1 VDDGFDRS
9 AESAAPPKDC
19 HPKDCDAAIAMN
31 DDKHNGGLIQIKKQE
46 DVCPGKKSKINLA
59 DVRERIDFAVA
70 DDAERKTGPQYWRS
84 LQELAGSE
92 EFQEALHREFPK
104 GASEWLDTVS
114 RRGFL
119 KVMGASLGLAGLTT
133 ATGCVKLPKETIV
146 PYVRQP
152 EGVIPGRPMYYATAV
167 TLGGYASPVLVESHL
182 GRPTKI
188 EGNNLHPASLG
199 GTDIFTQASILSL
212 YDPDRSQT
220 VNSLGDVRSWQHFLD
235 AIRGPLSAQKNLQ
248 GAGIRILTPTIS
260 SPTLADQLRNFLKT
274 YPQAKWHVWEPVNR
288 DNVLE
293 GAKLAFGQPVETR
306 YDFSKADVI
315 VSLDADFLYAGYP
328 GNTKYIRDFANR
340 RNPPKVDPN
349 DYLED
354 RAGGETL
361 PGMNRLYV
369 IESTPSSTG
378 AKADHRVGVRA
389 GDIEY
394 AFHAIH
400 GIELLKGNFPGW
412 SSEQQAVLAKAYRDL
427 PRTPG
432 KSIVLVGDHQPPLL
446 HALAHQM
453 NLELGNVGSTIFYTD
468 PVDANPVNQTE
479 SIKEL
484 VADMRGG
491 KVDLLIILGGNP
503 AYDAPA
509 DLNFADALKNGNIP
523 LRVHYGLHQNETA
536 ELCQWHVPA
545 THELES
551 WGDARAYD
559 GTVSIIQPLI
569 APLYN
574 GKSEIEFVALL
585 NGQADATGYDL
596 TRAYWQ
602 KQHAGGDFEQFWRK
616 SLHDGW
622 IEGTTFAPK
631 SLSVRSGSIPL
642 AAESNSSA
650 IELNIRRDPT
660 IYDGH
665 FSNNGWL
672 QELPKPMTKLT
683 WDNAVLIGPK
693 MAERLGIASE
703 DVVELELNGK
713 KIQGPVWIQAGHPD
727 NSVTI
732 TLGYGRKRAGRVGT
746 GQGFNAYE
754 LRTTA
759 NPWIASGVKITKTGA
774 TYPLADTQGMQSM
787 ETPDGA
793 TRPLVRETTLEEYKK
808 EPNFA
813 KEEETPYDVTLY
825 ENYPYK
831 EEKYAWGMA
840 IDLNKC
846 VGCNNCMI
854 ACQSE
859 NNIAVV
865 GKEQTHLGRHM
876 HWIRI
881 DTYYEGDRDNPRA
894 FFQPVPCMQ
903 CENAPCEV
911 VCPVGATNH
920 STEGLNDMVYNRCVG
935 TRYCSN
941 NCPYK
946 VRRFN
951 FLLFSDWD
959 TPQYKLMRNPDVTVR
974 SRGVMEKCT
983 YCIQRINERRIDTE
997 TASVR
1002 EGKDIRIGDE
1012 LQTACQQSCPAGAI
1026 VFGNIN
1032 DPNSNVSKWK
1042 AQARNYSLLGE
1053 LNTRPRTTYLAEVR
1067 NPNPELEG

>member
-1 VDDGFDRS
+1 M
-9 AESAAPPKDC
+9 KTNN
-19 HPKDCDAAIAMN
+19 KMN
-31 DDKHNGGLIQIKKQE
+31 DGLVQITKRE
-46 DVCPGKKSKINLA
+46 DICPGKKDKLTLA
-59 DVRERIDFAVA
+59 DVRTAIDAA
-70 DDAERKTGPQYWRS
+70 AEHDAREKTGPQYWRS
-84 LQELAGSE
+84 LEELAGSE

-119 KVMGASLGLAGLTT
+119 KVMGASLGLAGM
-133 ATGCVKLPKETIV
+133 TGCVKLPNEPIV

-152 EGVIPGRPMYYATAV
+152 ENVIPGKPQYYASAI

-188 EGNNLHPASLG
+188 EGNDQHPASMG
-199 GTDIFTQASILSL
+199 GTDIFTQASLL
-212 YDPDRSQT
+212 GMYDPDRSQT
-220 VNSLGDVRSWQHFLD
+220 VASMGDVRSWEGLIG
-235 AIRGPLSAQKNLQ
+235 AIRGPLSAQKALQ
-248 GAGIRILTPTIS
+248 GAGIRILTTTIT
-260 SPTLADQLRNFLKT
+260 SPTLADQLRTFLKS
-274 YPQAKWHVWEPVNR
+274 YPQAKWHVYEPVNR
-288 DNVLE
+288 DNALE
-293 GAKLAFGQPVETR
+293 GSKMAFGQPVETR
-306 YDFSKADVI
+306 YDFSKADVV
-315 VSLDADFLYAGYP
+315 VSLDADFLSGGFP
-328 GNTKYIRDFANR
+328 GNTRYIRDFASR
-340 RNPPKVDPN
+340 RNPDSGN
-349 DYLED
+349 
-354 RAGGETL
+354 
-361 PGMNRLYV
+361 MNRLYV

-378 AKADHRVGVRA
+378 AKADHRLSVPALDVVAGIGPLGFLVGQQTGGVGAASEFAEALIDDFRKHMGQST
-389 GDIEY
+389 GDV
-394 AFHAIH
+394 
-400 GIELLKGNFPGW
+400 G
-412 SSEQQAVLAKAYRDL
+412 AKAKFLEALADDL
-427 PRTPG
+427 EKHKGSSVVVP
-432 KSIVLVGDHQPPLL
+432 GDHQPSIV
-446 HALAHQM
+446 HSLAHAI
-453 NLELGNVGSTIFYTD
+453 NAKLGNVGKTVFYTD

-479 SIKEL
+479 SLKEL
-484 VADMRGG
+484 AADMNAG

-503 AYDAPA
+503 VYDAPS
-509 DLNFADALKNGNIP
+509 DLDFAAALKSKVA
-523 LRVHYGLHQNETA
+523 LRVHYGLYQDETA

-574 GKSEIEFVALL
+574 GKSALEFMALL
-585 NGQADATGYDL
+585 NGDAGASGYDL
-596 TRAYWQ
+596 VRAYWQ
-602 KQHAGGDFEQFWRK
+602 KQHTGADFELFWRK

-622 IEGTTFAPK
+622 IEGTAFAPK
-631 SLSVRSGSIPL
+631 SLSAKTDAVKSP
-642 AAESNSSA
+642 AAATDSNA

-660 IYDGH
+660 IYDGQ
-665 FSNNGWL
+665 FSNNGWM
-672 QELPKPMTKLT
+672 QELPKPMSKLT
-683 WDNAVLIGPK
+683 WDNAIQIGPK
-693 MAERLGIASE
+693 MAQRLQLATK

-713 KIQGPVWIQAGHPD
+713 KVTGAIWIQAGHPD

-746 GQGFNAYE
+746 GQAQGFSAYE
-754 LRTTA
+754 LRTSA
-759 NPWIASGVKITKTGA
+759 APWIASGVKITKTGEIYEL
-774 TYPLADTQGMQSM
+774 TSTQGMQSM

-793 TRPLVRETTLEEYKK
+793 TRPLVRETSLDEYRKNP
-808 EPNFA
+808 EFA
-813 KEEETPYDVTLY
+813 HEEEPEIPREVTLY
-825 ENYPYK
+825 PDYHYER
-831 EEKYAWGMA
+831 EKYAWGMA

-854 ACQSE
+854 ACQAE

-865 GKEQTHLGRHM
+865 GPEQTHKGRHM

-951 FLLFSDWD
+951 FLLFQDWD
-959 TPQYKLMRNPDVTVR
+959 TPQYKMMRNPDVSVR
-974 SRGVMEKCT
+974 SRGVMEKCS

-1012 LQTACQQSCPAGAI
+1012 LQTACQQSCPAEAI
-1026 VFGNIN
+1026 TFGNIN
-1032 DPNSNVSKWK
+1032 DPNSKVSKLK

-1067 NPNPELEG
+1067 NPNPELEQGHGG

>member
-1 VDDGFDRS
+1 
-9 AESAAPPKDC
+9 
-19 HPKDCDAAIAMN
+19 MTN
-31 DDKHNGGLIQIKKQE
+31 DEKKSGGLIQIQKRE
-46 DVCPGKKSKINLA
+46 DVCPSRKLDLA
-59 DVRERIDFAVA
+59 SVREKIDQATA
-70 DDAERKTGPQYWRS
+70 HDAAEKTGPEYWRS
-84 LQELAGSE
+84 LEELAGSKD
-92 EFQEALHREFPK
+92 FQAALHREFPK
-104 GASEWLDTVS
+104 GASEWVDSVS

-119 KVMGASLGLAGLTT
+119 KVMGASLGLAGM
-133 ATGCVKLPKETIV
+133 TGCVRLPLEPIV

-152 EGVIPGRPMYYATAV
+152 ENVIPGRPMYYATAV

-188 EGNNLHPASLG
+188 EGNDLHPASLG
-199 GTDIFTQASILSL
+199 GTDIFAQASILGL

-220 VNSLGDVRSWQHFLD
+220 VMSMGDVRSWQSFLG
-235 AIRGPLSAQKNLQ
+235 AIRGPLSAQKALQ

-260 SPTLADQLRNFLKT
+260 SPTLADQLRNFLKI
-274 YPQAKWHVWEPVNR
+274 YPQAKWHVYEPVNR

-315 VSLDADFLYAGYP
+315 VSLDADFLSAGFP
-328 GNTKYIRDFANR
+328 GNTRYIRDFAAR
-340 RNPPKVDPN
+340 RTPPDVLPNENLVD
-349 DYLED
+349 
-354 RAGGETL
+354 RFGGSSRN
-361 PGMNRLYV
+361 MNRLYV

-378 AKADHRVGVRA
+378 AKADHRWPTRA
-389 GDIEY
+389 SRIALFERLMR
-394 AFHAIH
+394 AS
-400 GIELLKGNFPGW
+400 LLKA
-412 SSEQQAVLAKAYRDL
+412 SEPYEELRSELDEGERKFVDAASNDLFRHNGSGVL
-427 PRTPG
+427 
-432 KSIVLVGDHQPPLL
+432 VVGDHQPAAV
-446 HALAHQM
+446 HALAHEF
-453 NLELGNVGSTIFYTD
+453 NSIYGNVGKTVFYTD
-468 PVDANPVNQTE
+468 PVDGNPINQVE
-479 SIKEL
+479 SIKDL
-484 VADMRGG
+484 VTDMNGG
-491 KVDLLIILGGNP
+491 KVDLLVILGGNP

-509 DLNFADALKNGNIP
+509 DLNFADSLKNGKVP
-523 LRVHYGLHQNETA
+523 LRVHHGLYQNETS
-536 ELCQWHVPA
+536 ELCQWHVSA
-545 THELES
+545 THELEA

-574 GKSEIEFVALL
+574 GKSALEFVALL
-585 NGQADATGYDL
+585 SGQADATGYDL

-602 KQHAGGDFEQFWRK
+602 KQHAGADFEQFWRK

-622 IEGTTFAPK
+622 VEGTTLASK
-631 SLSVRSGSIPL
+631 SVAAKSATSGL
-642 AAESNSSA
+642 EGKAEQNA

-660 IYDGH
+660 IYDGQ

-672 QELPKPMTKLT
+672 QELPKPMSKLT
-683 WDNAVLIGPK
+683 WDNAVQIGPK
-693 MAERLGIASE
+693 MAERLGIKTE
-703 DVVELELNGK
+703 DVVELELSAADVGGTVNAR
-713 KIQGPVWIQAGHPD
+713 KITGPVWIQAGHAD

-732 TLGYGRKRAGRVGT
+732 TLGYGRTHAGRVGT
-746 GQGFNAYE
+746 AQGFNAYA

-759 NPWIASGVKITKTGA
+759 APWIASGVKIRKTGD
-774 TYPLADTQGMQSM
+774 TYKLASTQGMQSM
-787 ETPDGA
+787 DTPDGA
-793 TRPLVRETTLEEYKK
+793 HRPLVRETTLEEYLK
-808 EPNFA
+808 EPAFA
-813 KEEETPYDVTLY
+813 KEDETPYDVTLY
-825 ENYPYK
+825 PNYPYK
-831 EEKYAWGMA
+831 EEDYAWGMS
-840 IDLNKC
+840 IDLNSC
-846 VGCNNCMI
+846 VGCNNCII

-865 GKEQTHLGRHM
+865 GKEQVVIGRHM
-876 HWIRI
+876 HWIRV
-881 DTYYEGDRDNPRA
+881 DAYYQGDRDNPKA

-920 STEGLNDMVYNRCVG
+920 TTEGLNDMVYNRCVG

-951 FLLFSDWD
+951 FLLFQDWD
-959 TPQYKLMRNPDVTVR
+959 TPQYKMMRNPDVSVR

-983 YCIQRINERRIDTE
+983 YCVQRINERRIDAEKEDRKINDT
-997 TASVR
+997 
-1002 EGKDIRIGDE
+1002 E

-1032 DPNSNVSKWK
+1032 DPNSKVSKLK
-1042 AQARNYSLLGE
+1042 AQSRNYSLLGE

>member
-1 VDDGFDRS
+1 
-9 AESAAPPKDC
+9 
-19 HPKDCDAAIAMN
+19 MN
-31 DDKHNGGLIQIKKQE
+31 DEKNNGALVQITKRE
-46 DVCPGKKSKINLA
+46 DVCPGKKLDLNS
-59 DVRERIDFAVA
+59 VREKIDFATA
-70 DDAERKTGPQYWRS
+70 HDAAEKTGPEYWRS
-84 LQELAGSE
+84 LEELAGSA

-119 KVMGASLGLAGLTT
+119 KVMGASLGLAGM
-133 ATGCVKLPKETIV
+133 TGCVRLPLEPIV

-152 EGVIPGRPMYYATAV
+152 EGVIPGRPMYYASAV

-188 EGNNLHPASLG
+188 EGNDQHPASLG
-199 GTDIFTQASILSL
+199 GTDIFTQAAILGL
-212 YDPDRSQT
+212 YDPDRSQS
-220 VNSLGDVRSWQHFLD
+220 VVSLGDQRSWQAFLG
-235 AIRGPLSAQKNLQ
+235 AIRGPLAAQKGVQ

-260 SPTLADQLRNFLKT
+260 SPTLADQLRNFLKA
-274 YPQAKWHVWEPVNR
+274 YPQAKWHVYEPVNR

-328 GNTKYIRDFANR
+328 GNTKYIRDFASR
-340 RNPPKVDPN
+340 RNPDTGN
-349 DYLED
+349 
-354 RAGGETL
+354 
-361 PGMNRLYV
+361 MNRLYV
-369 IESTPSSTG
+369 IESTPSATG
-378 AKADHRVGVRA
+378 AKADHRATVRA
-389 GDIEY
+389 DEIVSVAQRLLARVSGAASADVPMQRGLPSTPTDELTRSADII
-394 AFHAIH
+394 HADLARH
-400 GIELLKGNFPGW
+400 MGAGI
-412 SSEQQAVLAKAYRDL
+412 V
-427 PRTPG
+427 
-432 KSIVLVGDHQPPLL
+432 VVGDQQPPAV
-446 HALAHQM
+446 HALAHKLNQD
-453 NLELGNVGSTIFYTD
+453 LGNVGKTVFYTD

-484 VADMRGG
+484 VADMNAG
-491 KVDLLIILGGNP
+491 KVGLLVILGGNP
-503 AYDAPA
+503 VYDAPA
-509 DLNFADALKNGNIP
+509 DLQFGEVLKSGKVP
-523 LRVHYGLHQNETA
+523 LRIHHGLYQNETA
-536 ELCQWHVPA
+536 ELCQWHINA
-545 THELES
+545 AHELES

-574 GKSEIEFVALL
+574 GKSALELVALL
-585 NGQADATGYDL
+585 SGQADATGYDL

-602 KQHAGGDFEQFWRK
+602 KQHAGSDFEQFWRK

-622 IEGTTFAPK
+622 IEGTAFAPK
-631 SLSVRSGSIPL
+631 SVTAKL
-642 AAESNSSA
+642 AGAPSESKPADSNA

-660 IYDGH
+660 IYDGQ

-672 QELPKPMTKLT
+672 QELPKPMSKLT
-683 WDNAVLIGPK
+683 WDNAILIGPK
-693 MAERLGIASE
+693 MADRLQIASK
-703 DVVELELNGK
+703 DVVELELDGK
-713 KIQGPVWIQAGHPD
+713 KVKGPVWIQAGHPD
-727 NSVTI
+727 NSITI
-732 TLGYGRKRAGRVGT
+732 TLGYGRARAGRVGT
-746 GQGFNAYE
+746 AQGFNAYE
-754 LRTTA
+754 FRTTA
-759 NPWIASGVKITKTGA
+759 APWVASGVTIKKTGEI
-774 TYPLADTQGMQSM
+774 YQLASTQGMQSM
-787 ETPDGA
+787 DTPDGGH
-793 TRPLVRETTLEEYKK
+793 RPLVREASLEEYKK
-808 EPNFA
+808 DPDFA
-813 KEEETPYDVTLY
+813 HKEEPEVPKDLTLY
-825 ENYPYK
+825 EPYPYDK
-831 EEKYAWGMA
+831 ETYSWGMA

-846 VGCNNCMI
+846 VGCNNCML

-865 GKEQTHLGRHM
+865 GKEQTHIGRHM

-881 DTYYEGDRDNPRA
+881 DTYYQGDRDNPRA

-951 FLLFSDWD
+951 FLLFQDWE
-959 TPQYKLMRNPDVTVR
+959 TPQYKMMRNPDVSVR

-983 YCIQRINERRIDTE
+983 YCVQRINERRIDTE

-1002 EGKDIRIGDE
+1002 EGKEIKIGEE
-1012 LQTACQQSCPAGAI
+1012 LQTACQQSCPAEAI
-1026 VFGNIN
+1026 IFGNLN
-1032 DPNSNVSKWK
+1032 DPNSRVSKLK
-1042 AQARNYSLLGE
+1042 AHTLNYSLLGE

-1067 NPNPELEG
+1067 NPNPELEAKG